1 MKSRLL
7 LGLFGLALC
16 AQLAVPAAMILK
28 RERTLA
34 HGQAFK
40 FRTAPVDPYDAF
52 RGRYVALGF
61 DRNSVAAPPGHDFA
75 RGQTVHVRLAED
87 ADGFATFAEVLR
99 DPPDAAPYLTTKIQ
113 YVGGDLVHLRLP
125 FDRFYMDENEAPAAE
140 RAYWKYSASSNRNA
154 YVQVRIEKGFAVL
167 EDLYVDGT
175 PIREY
180 LAQNPAAPK
189 TPR

>member
-1 MKSRLL
+1 MKTRLL
-7 LGLFGLALC
+7 LGLFGLALF
-16 AQLAVPAAMILK
+16 AQLAVPASMILK
-28 RERTLA
+28 RERVLA

-61 DRNSVAAPPGHDFA
+61 DQRSLAAPPGHDFA
-75 RGQTVHVRLAED
+75 RGQTVHAVLVED
-87 ADGFATFAEVLR
+87 ADGFATFAGLR
-99 DPPDAAPYLTTKIQ
+99 RDRPDAEPYLTTKIQ

-140 RAYWKYSASSNRNA
+140 QAYRQNSVRSNRNA
-154 YVQVRIEKGFAVL
+154 YVQVRIEKGFGVI
-167 EDLYVDGT
+167 EDLYVDDT

-180 LAQNPAAPK
+180 LDRNPSAA
-189 TPR
+189 RR

>member
-1 MKSRLL
+1 MKTRLL
-7 LGLFGLALC
+7 LALFGLALF
-16 AQLAVPAAMILK
+16 AQLAVPASMILK
-28 RERTLA
+28 RERVLA

-75 RGQTVHVRLAED
+75 RGQTVHVRLEED

-99 DPPDAAPYLTTKIQ
+99 ERPDAAPYLTTKIQ
-113 YVGGDLVHLRLP
+113 YVGGNMVQLRLP
-125 FDRFYMDENEAPAAE
+125 FDRYYMDENAAPAAE
-140 RAYWKYSASSNRNA
+140 QAYWKYTAASNRNA
-154 YVQVRIEKGFAVL
+154 HVQVRLEKGFAVL
-167 EDLYVDGT
+167 EDLYVDGQ

-180 LAQNPAAPK
+180 LAQNPA
-189 TPR
+189 TPPH

>member
-1 MKSRLL
+1 MKTRLL
-7 LGLFGLALC
+7 LALFGLALF
-16 AQLAVPAAMILK
+16 AQLAVPASMILK
-28 RERTLA
+28 RERVLA

-75 RGQTVHVRLAED
+75 RGQTVHVRLEED

-99 DPPDAAPYLTTKIQ
+99 ERPDAAPYLTTKIQ
-113 YVGGDLVHLRLP
+113 YVGGNMVHLRLP
-125 FDRFYMDENEAPAAE
+125 FDRFYMDEDAAPAAE
-140 RAYWKYSASSNRNA
+140 QAYWKYSASSNRNA
-154 YVQVRIEKGFAVL
+154 HVQVRIEKGFAVL
-167 EDLYVDGT
+167 EDLYVDGQ

-180 LAQNPAAPK
+180 LAQNPA
-189 TPR
+189 TPPH

>member
-1 MKSRLL
+1 MKTRLL
-7 LGLFGLALC
+7 LALFGLALF
-16 AQLAVPAAMILK
+16 AQLAVPASMILK

-61 DRNSVAAPPGHDFA
+61 DQRSVAAPPGHDFA
-75 RGQTVHVRLAED
+75 RGQTVHVRLEED
-87 ADGFATFAEVLR
+87 ADGFATFAEALR
-99 DPPDAAPYLTTKIQ
+99 DRPDPAPYLTTKIQ

-140 RAYWKYSASSNRNA
+140 QAYRQNSVRSNRNA
-154 YVQVRIEKGFAVL
+154 YVQVRIEKGFGVI
-167 EDLYVDGT
+167 EDLYVDDT
-175 PIREY
+175 PIRTY
-180 LAQNPAAPK
+180 LADHPQAG
-189 TPR
+189 RR

>member
-1 MKSRLL
+1 MKTRLL
-7 LGLFGLALC
+7 LGLLGFAIL
-16 AQLAVPAAMILK
+16 AQLAVPASMILK
-28 RERTLA
+28 RERVLA

-61 DRNSVAAPPGHDFA
+61 DGNSVAAPPGHEFA
-75 RGQTVHVRLAED
+75 RGQTVHVRLEED
-87 ADGFATFAEVLR
+87 ADGFAKLAEILR
-99 DPPDAAPYLTTKIQ
+99 DRPDAAPYLTTKIR
-113 YVGGDLVHLRLP
+113 YVGGNLVHLHLP

-140 RAYWKYSASSNRNA
+140 GVYRQNSVRSNRNA

-175 PIREY
+175 PIRNY
-180 LAQNPAAPK
+180 LAAHPQAGA
-189 TPR
+189 R

>member
-1 MKSRLL
+1 MKGRIL
-7 LGLFGLALC
+7 LGLLGLAIL
-16 AQLAVPAAMILK
+16 AQLAVPASMILK

-52 RGRYVALGF
+52 RGRFVALGF
-61 DRNSVAAPPGHDFA
+61 DQNAVDAPPGHDFA
-75 RGQTVHVRLAED
+75 RGQTVHVRLEED
-87 ADGFATFAEVLR
+87 ADGFATFAELSR
-99 DPPDAAPYLTTKIQ
+99 ERPDAAPYLTAKIQ
-113 YVGGDLVHLRLP
+113 YVGGDVVHLRLP

-140 RAYWKYSASSNRNA
+140 GIYRQNSVRSNQNA

-167 EDLYVDGT
+167 EDLYVAGQ

-180 LAQNPAAPK
+180 LADHPQAG
-189 TPR
+189 PR

>member
-1 MKSRLL
+1 MKTRLL
-7 LGLFGLALC
+7 LGLFGLALV

-28 RERTLA
+28 RERVLA
-34 HGQAFK
+34 HGQAFR

-52 RGRYVALGF
+52 RGRFVALGF
-61 DRNSVAAPPGHDFA
+61 DENSVMAPPGHDFA

-99 DPPDAAPYLTTKIQ
+99 DPPAAAPYLTTKIQ

-125 FDRFYMDENEAPAAE
+125 FDRFYMDEDAAPAAE
-140 RAYWKYSASSNRNA
+140 RAYRQNSASSNRNA
-154 YVQVRIEKGFAVL
+154 YVQVRIEKGVAVL

>member
-1 MKSRLL
+1 MNTRPLA
-7 LGLFGLALC
+7 GLFGLALF
-16 AQLAVPAAMILK
+16 AQLAVPASMILK

-87 ADGFATFAEVLR
+87 ADGFATFAEILR
-99 DPPDAAPYLTTKIQ
+99 DRPDAAPYRTTKSQ
-113 YVGGDLVHLRLP
+113 YIGGNVVHLRLP
-125 FDRFYMDENEAPAAE
+125 FDRFYMDEDAAPAAE
-140 RAYWKYSASSNRNA
+140 QAYWKYTAASNRNA
-154 YVQVRIEKGFAVL
+154 YVQVRIEKGFAVP
-167 EDLYVDGT
+167 EDLYVDGQ
-175 PIREY
+175 PIRDY
-180 LAQNPAAPK
+180 LAAHPQAGA
-189 TPR
+189 R